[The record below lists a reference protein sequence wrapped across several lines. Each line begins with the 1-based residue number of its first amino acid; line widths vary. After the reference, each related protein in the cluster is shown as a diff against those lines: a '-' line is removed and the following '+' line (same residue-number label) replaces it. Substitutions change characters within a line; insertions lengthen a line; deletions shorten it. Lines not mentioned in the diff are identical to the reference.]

1 MTLGDGVADVEALLV
16 SATAG
21 ALLCTPGPEGGAA
34 RSSRISRGTVL
45 VHADLHNHTL
55 LSDGDGDPE
64 AAFPSMRA
72 AGLDV
77 AALTDHA
84 VRGAAVEG
92 TGAGGTPWIGLD
104 RAGWRRT
111 GKLAD
116 AHDRPG
122 EFTAIRGF
130 EWSHPHWGHVNAWFT
145 EEFTDVATHGA
156 MGELYSWLTQSGRE
170 NGDRAI
176 GGLAGFN
183 HPGREDG
190 RFAGFRYTAAAAE
203 QMVSLE
209 MFNRTDDYLF
219 QGVAAGGTSPL
230 VDCLNAGW
238 RTGLLGVSDE
248 HSAKWGLQPGT
259 GRAGLWVTEHSR
271 LGVAEALRARRFFA
285 TRVAGLRVDATA
297 GGMRMGSV
305 LRHGEGP
312 VEFVV
317 DVDCGPSWTGR
328 TLEVQVLRPDAPVPA
343 VADMADVRCGD
354 VARFTVPMSTEDG
367 PWVVLRLADPHGR
380 NDTPGPPE
388 HPANNH
394 AIAYTS
400 PWFLDP
406 GTGCDKATPQRV
418 SRHEPA

>member
-1 MTLGDGVADVEALLV
+1 MTDARALLL

-21 ALLCTPGPEGGAA
+21 VRLRTPGPEGGAA
-34 RSSRISRGTVL
+34 RSSRISRSTVL

-64 AAFPSMRA
+64 AAFPSMRD

-84 VRGAAVEG
+84 IRGAAVEG

-111 GKLAD
+111 GKLAQ

-130 EWSHPHWGHVNAWFT
+130 EWSHPRLGHVNAWFT
-145 EEFTDVATHGA
+145 DDFTDVATHGA
-156 MGELYSWLTQSGRE
+156 MSELYAWLTQVGRC
-170 NGDRAI
+170 NGVPGAV
-176 GGLAGFN
+176 GLAGFN

-190 RFAGFRYTAAAAE
+190 RFAGFRYVAAAAE

-219 QGVAAGGTSPL
+219 QGVAAGATSPL
-230 VDCLNAGW
+230 VACLNAGW

-248 HSAKWGLQPGT
+248 HSAHWGLQPGT

-271 LGVAEALRARRFFA
+271 AGVAEALRARRFFA

-297 GGMRMGSV
+297 GGVRMGSV
-305 LRHGEGP
+305 LRHRQGP
-312 VEFVV
+312 VEFVL
-317 DVDCGPSWTGR
+317 DVDRGPSWIGR
-328 TLEVQVLRPDAPVPA
+328 ALQVQVLRPDTPVPV
-343 VADMADVRCGD
+343 VADIVEMRCGD
-354 VARFTVPMSTEDG
+354 LARFTVPMSIDDG
-367 PWVVLRLADPHGR
+367 HWTVLRLADPDTR
-380 NDTPGPPE
+380 NDPQAPPN

-394 AIAYTS
+394 AVAYTS
-400 PWFLDP
+400 PWFLQP
-406 GTGCDKATPQRV
+406 
-418 SRHEPA
+418 

>member
-1 MTLGDGVADVEALLV
+1 MRGEGATDAEALLI

-21 ALLCTPGPEGGAA
+21 TRLRTPGPEGGAA

-45 VHADLHNHTL
+45 VHADMHNHTL

-64 AAFPSMRA
+64 AAFPSMRD

-84 VRGAAVEG
+84 IRGASMEG
-92 TGAGGTPWIGLD
+92 TGLGGTPWIGLD

-116 AHDRPG
+116 AYDRPG

-130 EWSHPHWGHVNAWFT
+130 EWSHPQLGHINAWFT
-145 EEFTDVATHGA
+145 GEFTDVATQGG
-156 MGELYSWLTQSGRE
+156 MRELYAWLTGAGRG
-170 NGDRAI
+170 NGVRVDP
-176 GGLAGFN
+176 GLAGFN

-190 RFAGFRYTAAAAE
+190 RFSGFQFTAAAAE

-219 QGVAAGGTSPL
+219 QGVAAGGNSPL
-230 VDCLNAGW
+230 VDCLDAGW
-238 RTGLLGVSDE
+238 RPGLLGVSDE
-248 HSAKWGLQPGT
+248 HSAHWGLQPGT
-259 GRAGLWVTEHSR
+259 GRAGLWVSEHSR
-271 LGVAEALRARRFFA
+271 AGVAEALRARRFFA

-297 GGMRMGSV
+297 GGVRMGAV
-305 LRHGEGP
+305 LRHRAGP
-312 VEFVV
+312 VEFEL
-317 DVDCGPSWTGR
+317 DVEAGPSWTGR
-328 TLEVQVLRPDAPVPA
+328 TLEVQLLRPATPVPA
-343 VADMADVRCGD
+343 VVSLIEIRCGEIS
-354 VARFTVPMSTEDG
+354 RFTVPLNTEDG
-367 PWVVLRLADPHGR
+367 SWAVLRLADPEGS
-380 NDTPGPPE
+380 NAVPGPPD

-400 PWFLDP
+400 PWFLRP
-406 GTGCDKATPQRV
+406 
-418 SRHEPA
+418 

>member
-1 MTLGDGVADVEALLV
+1 MVTTGEGFVEAEALLL

-21 ALLCTPGPEGGAA
+21 ARLRTPGPDGGAA
-34 RSSRISRGTVL
+34 RLSRITRGTLL

-55 LSDGDGDPE
+55 LSDGAGDPAE
-64 AAFPSMRA
+64 AFPSMRD

-84 VRGAAVEG
+84 VRGAAMEG
-92 TGAGGTPWIGLD
+92 TGLGGTPWIGLD

-111 GKLAD
+111 AELAD

-130 EWSHPHWGHVNAWFT
+130 EWSHPRVGHVNAWFT
-145 EEFTDVATHGA
+145 DDFTDVATQQG
-156 MGELYSWLTQSGRE
+156 MGELYAWLTQAGGR
-170 NGDRAI
+170 NGLPAA
-176 GGLAGFN
+176 GLAGFN

-190 RFAGFRYTAAAAE
+190 RFAGFRYAATAAE

-209 MFNRTDDYLF
+209 MFNRADDYLF
-219 QGVAAGGTSPL
+219 VGVAAGGTSPL

-248 HSAKWGLQPGT
+248 HTANWGLQPGT
-259 GRAGLWVTEHSR
+259 GRAGLWVVEHSR
-271 LGVAEALRARRFFA
+271 AGVAEALRARRFFA

-305 LRHGEGP
+305 LQHRQGP
-312 VEFVV
+312 VEFIL
-317 DVDCGPSWTGR
+317 DVDGSPSWAGR
-328 TLEVQVLRPDAPVPA
+328 TLQVQVLRPGTSTPA
-343 VADMADVRCGD
+343 VADVVEMRCGE
-354 VARFTVPMSTEDG
+354 VARFTVPMNVEDG
-367 PWVVLRLADPHGR
+367 RWTVLRLADP
-380 NDTPGPPE
+380 DTSNNTQGPPD

-400 PWFLDP
+400 PWFLEP
-406 GTGCDKATPQRV
+406 GLPIEKTTPRTG
-418 SRHEPA
+418 

>member
-1 MTLGDGVADVEALLV
+1 VTTANGGTDAGALLV

-21 ALLCTPGPEGGAA
+21 ARLRTPWPESGAG
-34 RSSRISRGTVL
+34 RLSRVTRGTLL

-55 LSDGDGDPE
+55 LSDGAGDPD
-64 AAFPSMRA
+64 AAFPAMRD

-84 VRGAAVEG
+84 IRGAAIEG
-92 TGAGGTPWIGLD
+92 TGVGGTPWIGLD

-130 EWSHPHWGHVNAWFT
+130 EWTHPRWGHVNAWFT
-145 EEFTDVATHGA
+145 DDFTDIATHGV
-156 MGELYSWLTQSGRE
+156 MDELYAWLTRISRP
-170 NGDRAI
+170 NGLHAAA
-176 GGLAGFN
+176 GLAGFN

-190 RFAGFRYTAAAAE
+190 RFAGFRYAAAVAE

-219 QGVAAGGTSPL
+219 EGVAAGGTSPL

-248 HSAKWGLQPGT
+248 HSANWGLQPGT

-271 LGVAEALRARRFFA
+271 AGIAEAMRARRFFA
-285 TRVAGLRVDATA
+285 TRVPGLRVDATA

-305 LRHGEGP
+305 LRHREGS
-312 VEFVV
+312 VEFIL
-317 DVDCGPSWTGR
+317 DIDGGPSWFGR
-328 TLEVQVLRPDAPVPA
+328 PLQVQVLRPDAPMPA
-343 VADMADVRCGD
+343 VAEVVEVRCGD
-354 VARFTVPMSTEDG
+354 VTRFAVPMTSADG
-367 PWVVLRLADPHGR
+367 PWTVLRLADP
-380 NDTPGPPE
+380 DTTANTTQGPPN
-388 HPANNH
+388 HPASNH

-400 PWFLDP
+400 PWFLQP
-406 GTGCDKATPQRV
+406 
-418 SRHEPA
+418 S

>member
-1 MTLGDGVADVEALLV
+1 MADAEALLL

-21 ALLCTPGPEGGAA
+21 ARLRTPGPEGGAA

-55 LSDGDGDPE
+55 LSDGAGAPE

-84 VRGAAVEG
+84 IRGAAVEG

-111 GKLAD
+111 GELAE
-116 AHDRPG
+116 AYDRPG

-130 EWSHPHWGHVNAWFT
+130 EWSHPRWGHVNAWFT
-145 EEFTDVATHGA
+145 DDFTDVATHGA
-156 MGELYSWLTQSGRE
+156 MGELYAWLTRVGRC
-170 NGDRAI
+170 NGVPAVA
-176 GGLAGFN
+176 GLAGFN

-203 QMVSLE
+203 HMVSLE

-219 QGVAAGGTSPL
+219 QGVAAGAISPL
-230 VDCLNAGW
+230 VACLNAGW

-248 HSAKWGLQPGT
+248 HSANWGWQPGT

-271 LGVAEALRARRFFA
+271 VGVAEALRARRFFA
-285 TRVAGLRVDATA
+285 TRAAGLRVDATA
-297 GGMRMGSV
+297 GGVRMGSV
-305 LRHGEGP
+305 LRHRQGP
-312 VEFVV
+312 VEFVL
-317 DVDCGPSWTGR
+317 DVDRGPSWIGR
-328 TLEVQVLRPDAPVPA
+328 ALQAQVLRPDTPVPA
-343 VADMADVRCGD
+343 VADMVEVRCGAL
-354 VARFTVPMSTEDG
+354 ARFTVPMSIEDG
-367 PWVVLRLADPHGR
+367 RWTVLRLADPDTR
-380 NDTPGPPE
+380 NTTQGPPN

-400 PWFLDP
+400 PWFLQP
-406 GTGCDKATPQRV
+406 
-418 SRHEPA
+418 